1 MKILLNIFI
10 PSIGEDYDLLIPD
23 SLPVG
28 EIIPLLIEAIQ
39 EKTNKFYQSSGEEIL
54 NWEGTGLALDTS
66 STLAQYGI
74 RNGDRV
80 ILI

>member
-1 MKILLNIFI
+1 MKILLNVFI

-28 EIIPLLIEAIQ
+28 EIVPLLIEAVK
-39 EKTNKFYQSSGEEIL
+39 EKTSDFYQSSGEEIL
-54 NWEGTGLALDTS
+54 NWEGAGTALDTAL
-66 STLAQYGI
+66 TLSQYGI
-74 RNGDRV
+74 RNGDRL